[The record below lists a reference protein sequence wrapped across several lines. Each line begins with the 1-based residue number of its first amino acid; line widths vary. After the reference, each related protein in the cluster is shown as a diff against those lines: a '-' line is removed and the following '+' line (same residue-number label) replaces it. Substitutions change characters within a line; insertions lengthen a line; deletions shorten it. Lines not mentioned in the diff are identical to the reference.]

1 MRLVTSRGYPGSIP
15 CVWRVASRSAT
26 RFLRA
31 LLQVDWLEIIS
42 DNDLVD
48 GGKPLVLLDQ
58 IGAHYPIVM
67 HGIAMSM
74 GASQRVGDA
83 HPQRVKALADRLQP
97 LGISDHL
104 CGIGSGLM
112 WLREWLEVD
121 FWRRREADLIVT
133 STYPRYSFSLNAILN
148 KGSAN

>member
-1 MRLVTSRGYPGSIP
+1 MRLVTSRGYPSSIP

-42 DNDLVD
+42 ESYLLD

-58 IGAHYPIVM
+58 IRAHYPIVM

-74 GASQRVGDA
+74 GASQRLGDA
-83 HPQRVKALADRLQP
+83 YPQRVKALADRLQP
-97 LGISDHL
+97 LRISDHL
-104 CGIGSGLM
+104 CGIGSGSDVAARVVGG
-112 WLREWLEVD
+112 WVSAGGV
-121 FWRRREADLIVT
+121 RRI
-133 STYPRYSFSLNAILN
+133 
-148 KGSAN
+148 

>member
-1 MRLVTSRGYPGSIP
+1 MFG
-15 CVWRVASRSAT
+15 ASPLAAPPD
-26 RFLRA
+26 FLRA

-42 DNDLVD
+42 ESYLLD

-58 IGAHYPIVM
+58 IRAHYPIVM

-74 GASQRVGDA
+74 GASQRLGDA
-83 HPQRVKALADRLQP
+83 YLQRVKALADRLQP

-112 WLREWLEVD
+112 WLREWLGGG
-121 FWRRREADLIVT
+121 FLRA
-133 STYPRYSFSLNAILN
+133 A
-148 KGSAN
+148 